1 MKYYLAALRASI
13 NYKPSTTLEETIK
26 GYIDYRFHSI
36 GVLPLFTFVEFV
48 VLPRILVGY

>member
-13 NYKPSTTLEETIK
+13 SYVPSLTEEETIK
-26 GYIDYRFHSI
+26 GYINYRFHSI

-48 VLPRILVGY
+48 ILFFISTDC